1 MTDQSPRGQRPDAG
15 AALAGLARLHR
26 EIDERCASLQSRH
39 ASRLRCE
46 RGCSRC
52 CVDDLTVF
60 EVEAE
65 RIRRAH
71 PGLLREGRPHDS
83 GSCAFLDGD
92 GACRVYAARPYV
104 CRTQGLPLRWLEQA
118 EDGSGVELR
127 DICPLNE
134 DRAVPLELLD
144 VEDCWTIGP
153 VEQELARLQGIFG
166 AGRMTRV
173 ALRSLF
179 ARADSD

>member
-1 MTDQSPRGQRPDAG
+1 MTDSSPRGERAD

-26 EIDERCASLQSRH
+26 EIDERCAFLESRH
-39 ASRLRCE
+39 VSRLRCE
-46 RGCSRC
+46 RGCSAC

-71 PGLLREGRPHDS
+71 AGLLRERKPRPS
-83 GSCAFLDGD
+83 GSCAFLDD
-92 GACRVYAARPYV
+92 EGACRVYASRPYV
-104 CRTQGLPLRWLEQA
+104 CRTQGLPLRWLEPS
-118 EDGSGVELR
+118 EEGGGVEFR

-134 DRAVPLELLD
+134 DASAPLELLEA
-144 VEDCWTIGP
+144 EDCWAIGP
-153 VEQELARLQGIFG
+153 VEQELARLQSIFG
-166 AGRMTRV
+166 AGAMTRV

-179 ARADSD
+179 ARAEPG